1 MRTDPVTVELR
12 CPNGIKFGELIDGLI
27 EVKCRSNRCGAG
39 AGVIVLH
46 RFDPLTGELVDTK
59 RFREV
64 APSIGGGL
72 NGSEHN
78 PASVRVA

>member
-1 MRTDPVTVELR
+1 MKVELR
-12 CPNGIKFGELIDGLI
+12 CPNGIKFAELLDTGLV

-46 RFDPLTGELVDTK
+46 QFDPLTGELVNTK

-64 APSIGGGL
+64 APSRIEGGIDA
-72 NGSEHN
+72 SEHDS
-78 PASVRVA
+78 ASVRTP